1 MTREQKLFEAARA
14 MCDGFTMK
22 EFITVLHLAGYS
34 TDKVSDR
41 AVDFMRLERAVSA
54 YEGVPFSDGQDQ
66 DISPN
71 APHYNP
77 KISGR
82 L

>member
-1 MTREQKLFEAARA
+1 MTREQKLFEAARDFVQYA
-14 MCDGFTMK
+14 STQEYIGFSK
-22 EFITVLHLAGYS
+22 QFL
-34 TDKVSDR
+34 DD
-41 AVDFMRLERAVSA
+41 LEAAVSA
-54 YEGVPFSDGQDQ
+54 YEGVAFSDGQEQ
-66 DISPN
+66 DISPD